1 MVAAMRSA
9 AGEALARHE
18 AVKADVAKVVADMR
32 ARMGPRP
39 TLEAIRSEMRYIYE
53 LSKIAYHAGHI
64 SFEHL
69 EKIRKQLEIC
79 EDPRKEP

>member
-1 MVAAMRSA
+1 MRSA

-18 AVKADVAKVVADMR
+18 ATKVWVAKAVADMR
-32 ARMGPRP
+32 ARMGPCP
-39 TLEAIRSEMRYIYE
+39 TLEAIRSEMRHLYE

-69 EKIRKQLEIC
+69 EKIRKQLDIC
-79 EDPRKEP
+79 ETRGKSHE